1 MGGHYREGEKSF
13 TRQVKI
19 ERRFLLL
26 HRSWLKRRHP
36 PFSQRLVPVF
46 GGKQLAPFL
55 PFLSDWYRFYLPVH
69 RNNTEVQ
76 HYPEP
81 SMIQLWSLVACSL
94 KLCGQQLNIGEH
106 REKLKG
112 REKSINRLFW
122 QHNRL
127 ID

>member
-1 MGGHYREGEKSF
+1 MILVNHRQHIPGGAFHHTVYRF
-13 TRQVKI
+13 TGRYQVKI

-26 HRSWLKRRHP
+26 HRAWLKRCHP

-76 HYPEP
+76 HYLDPT
-81 SMIQLWSLVACSL
+81 IV
-94 KLCGQQLNIGEH
+94 
-106 REKLKG
+106 
-112 REKSINRLFW
+112 
-122 QHNRL
+122 
-127 ID
+127 